1 MGSRGFREGR
11 ARHPTT
17 IGPLESVGCSQLP
30 RFMLTCAITM
40 TSYRVGKSTA
50 PTSGNRRTMATP
62 GRTRLAI
69 WSQSRWAQASGT
81 RPTFTLPLLAKVS
94 WSNETLSRSS
104 QTYPKKR
111 EKKGCLIYFIN
122 CSSQVIRTGLQ
133 RNVEVISTT
142 KPLRHS

>member
-1 MGSRGFREGR
+1 MGSHGFREGR
-11 ARHPTT
+11 ARHLTT

-104 QTYPKKR
+104 QTCPKKR
-111 EKKGCLIYFIN
+111 EKKVVLFIN
-122 CSSQVIRTGLQ
+122 CSSQVIRIGLQ

-142 KPLRHS
+142 EPLRHS